1 MVVQQGR
8 IRSVIFILTS
18 GFCTLSMWFQL
29 KLVFPS
35 GISGHVVVFFLF
47 YFIEFYFILLKLF
60 IYTETHELFFRK
72 VRQDFQSTFKI
83 GMVTLQYCIEPS
95 K

>member
-1 MVVQQGR
+1 MVG
-8 IRSVIFILTS
+8 
-18 GFCTLSMWFQL
+18 
-29 KLVFPS
+29 
-35 GISGHVVVFFLF
+35 FFLF